1 MPGLEVRVLD
11 YDDRLLLENK
21 TGKTIV
27 VLGYGGEPYVGLRPD
42 AAYRNRRSPATY
54 LNEERFGTTCSTG
67 PTRCKRAVKRSRS
80 GEVWT
85 TPSAGESIQS
95 VAGRSAR
102 RARTRRRKQRG
113 GGAAAAWARESLGGI
128 DALR

>member
-27 VLGYGGEPYVGLRPD
+27 VLGYGGEPYAGLRPD

-54 LNEERFGTTCSTG
+54 LNEELVRHHVFDWTDPLQAGGQKVTVRGSLDYD
-67 PTRCKRAVKRSRS
+67 PPPESRSIRCWSLRSPRSHSEAEAAWWWRSR
-80 GEVWT
+80 
-85 TPSAGESIQS
+85 
-95 VAGRSAR
+95 RL
-102 RARTRRRKQRG
+102 
-113 GGAAAAWARESLGGI
+113 GA
-128 DALR
+128 